1 MKLQN
6 LVMPQSDLKDQEKM
20 YFRLNRRARLANC
33 HQEVL
38 FEKGG
43 VASLDTYFNSL
54 SFEKWR

>member
-38 FEKGG
+38 FE
-43 VASLDTYFNSL
+43 TYFNSL
-54 SFEKWR
+54 SIEKW